1 MQPPPSLRHRQP
13 GRARRTLAL
22 LVAAGRNYIAHQS
35 ANQAGSVAFS
45 FLIAMFPLLVLASS
59 LAAFIGR
66 PGDAAA
72 LAGRV
77 LAYAPELARHSLQPS
92 VDQLLGH
99 RSQALVALG
108 LIATVWSASS
118 GIQAIRTALNKAY
131 GIEHGL
137 PFWKARIKVTLF
149 TLVAGI
155 GAVVAFGS
163 VIVMPHIWR
172 FLQHDADV
180 DVRIG
185 WVRDAVRYGAAFV
198 VLCAVYAALYRWLP
212 DRAHHRRHVLPG
224 ALVGAALWIGAAALL
239 SVTLRSATKLVL
251 IYGGFAG
258 AVATL
263 VFLYASASTL
273 ILGAELNA
281 VWRGRPPPE

>member
-1 MQPPPSLRHRQP
+1 MSRGAP
-13 GRARRTLAL
+13 ARMSAAL
-22 LVAAGRNYIAHQS
+22 VVAVSAVRNYIAHQS

-59 LAAFIGR
+59 LAAFFGR

-77 LAYAPELARHSLQPS
+77 LAYAPELARQSLQPS

-108 LIATVWSASS
+108 LIATVWTASS

-137 PFWKARIKVTLF
+137 PFWKARIKVTVF

-155 GAVVAFGS
+155 GAVAAFGS
-163 VIVMPHIWR
+163 VLVMPHVWR

-180 DVRIG
+180 DVRAG
-185 WVRDAVRYGAAFV
+185 WVQDAVRYGAAFV
-198 VLCAVYAALYRWLP
+198 VLSGVYAALYRWLP
-212 DRAHHRRHVLPG
+212 DDLSHRPRHVLPG
-224 ALVGAALWIGAAALL
+224 ALIGAALWIGAAALL

-251 IYGGFAG
+251 IYGGFTG

-281 VWRGRPPPE
+281 VWRPRRAPA

>member
-1 MQPPPSLRHRQP
+1 MSRGAP
-13 GRARRTLAL
+13 ARMSAAL
-22 LVAAGRNYIAHQS
+22 LVAVSAVRNYIAHQS

-59 LAAFIGR
+59 LAAFFGR

-77 LAYAPELARHSLQPS
+77 LAYAPELARQSLQPS

-108 LIATVWSASS
+108 LIATVWTASS

-155 GAVVAFGS
+155 GAVAAFGS
-163 VIVMPHIWR
+163 VLVMPHVWR
-172 FLQHDADV
+172 FLQHEADV
-180 DVRIG
+180 DVRVG
-185 WVRDAVRYGAAFV
+185 WVQDAVRYGAAFL
-198 VLCAVYAALYRWLP
+198 VLVAVYAALYRWLP
-212 DRAHHRRHVLPG
+212 DFSHRTRRVLPG

-251 IYGGFAG
+251 IYGGFTG

-281 VWRGRPPPE
+281 VWRRRPAPA

>member
-1 MQPPPSLRHRQP
+1 MSRDALSDMS
-13 GRARRTLAL
+13 AALA
-22 LVAAGRNYIAHQS
+22 AAVSAVRNYIAHQS

-59 LAAFIGR
+59 LAAYIGR

-77 LAYAPELARHSLQPS
+77 LAYAPELARQSLQPS

-99 RSQALVALG
+99 RNQALVALG
-108 LIATVWSASS
+108 LIATVWTASS

-137 PFWKARIKVTLF
+137 TFWKARIKVTLF

-163 VIVMPHIWR
+163 VLV
-172 FLQHDADV
+172 Q
-180 DVRIG
+180 
-185 WVRDAVRYGAAFV
+185 DAVRYGAAFV
-198 VLCAVYAALYRWLP
+198 VLSAVYAALYRWLP
-212 DRAHHRRHVLPG
+212 DDYSHQPRRVLPG
-224 ALVGAALWIGAAALL
+224 ALIGAALWIGAAALL
-239 SVTLRSATKLVL
+239 SMTLRSATKLVL
-251 IYGGFAG
+251 IYGGFTG

-273 ILGAELNA
+273 ILGAEINA
-281 VWRGRPPPE
+281 VWRRRPAAPG

>member
-1 MQPPPSLRHRQP
+1 M
-13 GRARRTLAL
+13 GRGAPARMSAAL
-22 LVAAGRNYIAHQS
+22 VVAVSAVRNYIAHQS

-59 LAAFIGR
+59 LAAFFGR

-77 LAYAPELARHSLQPS
+77 LAYAPELARQSLQPS

-108 LIATVWSASS
+108 LIATVWTASS

-155 GAVVAFGS
+155 GAVAAFGS
-163 VIVMPHIWR
+163 VLVMPHVWR
-172 FLQHDADV
+172 FLQHEADV
-180 DVRIG
+180 DVRVG
-185 WVRDAVRYGAAFV
+185 WVQDRSEERRGGKEFESRGCR
-198 VLCAVYAALYRWLP
+198 CALTK
-212 DRAHHRRHVLPG
+212 DR
-224 ALVGAALWIGAAALL
+224 L
-239 SVTLRSATKLVL
+239 S
-251 IYGGFAG
+251 G
-258 AVATL
+258 
-263 VFLYASASTL
+263 
-273 ILGAELNA
+273 
-281 VWRGRPPPE
+281 